1 MKFGLDLR
9 CLPNDGSEGAGVS
22 HATREL
28 CSRLVSNPSIE
39 WIAFEPKGA
48 DFNVAQRARVVYLA
62 DGSGGSLRSAVR
74 QNACDTLF
82 VPSGAVPWGLGIP
95 AIPWIHDLTILD
107 HPEWFPESWLRRQYT
122 TRLVLRGIKKAPV
135 VFAVSEYTKAAIVRN
150 TGIEAEKVVVTGE
163 GGDGELARLSDL
175 DVSKIK
181 IQAAQFVK
189 DKRKIESRYV
199 LALGTVEPRKNLA
212 MLIRAWYK
220 TTGNRSLDLVVAGLW
235 GWKCDDVRREISN
248 LPSDLKKRFHRIEK
262 LTDNDK
268 RGLLMA
274 ASAVAVP
281 SWEEGF
287 GLVALEAL
295 QAGTPVVVSNRGALP
310 EVVGDVGRTVD
321 PGDEDAWANALID
334 VAASGKVERR
344 KIFNSVG
351 LAAAVD
357 ALRGKTSQSH
367 LSKQGGIVFG
377 KEPAGFSTA
386 DGFKELRQRASNFSW
401 EKSAGIVLDNL
412 RRLK

>member
-9 CLPNDGSEGAGVS
+9 CLPNDGSEGAGIS

-28 CSRLVSNPSIE
+28 CSRLVLNPSIE
-39 WIAFEPKGA
+39 WITFVPKGA
-48 DFNVAQRARVVYLA
+48 DFNVAQRVRVVYLA

-74 QNACDTLF
+74 QNACDALF

-163 GGDGELARLSDL
+163 GGDGELARWSNL
-175 DVSKIK
+175 DVPKMKIR
-181 IQAAQFVK
+181 AVRYVK
-189 DKRKIESRYV
+189 EKWKIESSFT

-212 MLIRAWYK
+212 MLIRAWSK
-220 TTGNRSLDLVVAGLW
+220 IQDNGLGLVVAGRW
-235 GWKCDDVRREISN
+235 GWKCDETQREISN
-248 LPSDLKKRFHRIEK
+248 LPIESKNRFRRIEK
-262 LTDNDK
+262 ITDNDK
-268 RGLLMA
+268 RQLLLA
-274 ASAVAVP
+274 ASTVVVP
-281 SWEEGF
+281 SWDEGF
-287 GLVALEAL
+287 GLVALESM
-295 QAGTPVVVSNRGALP
+295 QAGTPVIASDRGALP
-310 EVVGDVGRTVD
+310 EVLGDAGRTLD
-321 PGDEDAWANALID
+321 PADEDAWTRTLSD
-334 VAASGKVERR
+334 VATPSGVERR